1 MQVLEKQRKNG
12 RNDYPIRALWNS
24 IIAGIIFQH
33 SSINSLIRELN
44 RNPSLKEIC
53 EFEPFQKTPKDY
65 IYSRFCKK
73 LCKHYE
79 LVEKMFNQLVL
90 EIQKELPDFGKKL
103 SGDGKAVHTL
113 AAPSK
118 TNHDMKPDGRRDVDA
133 DFGVK
138 KYSGVDE
145 TGKSYQK
152 IKSWFGYRFHII
164 SDSKYELPV
173 AFEVTKASLAERKE
187 MKKLLE
193 KLNIINP
200 EILERCEYAC
210 FDRGYDDEDLIK
222 KLFNDYGVKPIIDI
236 RNMWKDKDKTRLFRN
251 TKNIVYDYR
260 GAISCYC
267 QISGEKRDM
276 SYAGFEK
283 NRNTLKYRCSMQA
296 YGISCENHK
305 NCDFKKGLRIN
316 ISENRRLFTPL
327 PRSSYKWK
335 TLYKTRTSI
344 ERLNGRL
351 DEFFGFE
358 KHYIR
363 GLKKMKLRGGL
374 SFVVMLSMVSW
385 KNKRK
390 AIR

>member
-1 MQVLEKQRKNG
+1 MAKISQQTFSWKALDEKNDLERLKLTLNYLPDEELMQVLEKQRKNG

-44 RNPSLKEIC
+44 RNPLLKEIC
-53 EFEPFQKTPKDY
+53 GFEPFQKTPKDY

-138 KYSGVDE
+138 KYSGIDE

-173 AFEVTKASLAERKE
+173 AFELTKASVAEGKE

-222 KLFNDYGVKPIIDI
+222 KLFDDYGVKPIIDI
-236 RNMWKDKDKTRLFRN
+236 RNMWKDKDKTRLFGN

-276 SYAGFEK
+276 SYAG
-283 NRNTLKYRCSMQA
+283 LWYLM
-296 YGISCENHK
+296 
-305 NCDFKKGLRIN
+305 
-316 ISENRRLFTPL
+316 
-327 PRSSYKWK
+327 
-335 TLYKTRTSI
+335 
-344 ERLNGRL
+344 
-351 DEFFGFE
+351 
-358 KHYIR
+358 
-363 GLKKMKLRGGL
+363 
-374 SFVVMLSMVSW
+374 
-385 KNKRK
+385 
-390 AIR
+390 